1 MAHRLVLT
9 RIRLHEQ
16 LIQWHQHLNR
26 GRLVLGRAH
35 APVAGPLRQFHVQ
48 VLETL
53 ETLSVF
59 VTFRP
64 RSDLEYVLGILLH
77 YSKVANLRRLKL
89 YTTTQ
94 LPAVIGNKLTYDGPT
109 PKKCRRLGQ
118 TVLSITVCDCSSGR

>member
-64 RSDLEYVLGILLH
+64 RSDLGILLH
-77 YSKVANLRRLKL
+77 YSKVANLQII
-89 YTTTQ
+89 YDNTA
-94 LPAVIGNKLTYDGPT
+94 PSIGNKLTYDGPT
-109 PKKCRRLGQ
+109 PKKCQVRPSYL
-118 TVLSITVCDCSSGR
+118 